1 MINSAASR
9 TISPEPRFYFIGI
22 NYLQSIEFIQNLVKV
37 VYDDATDKHQNL
49 IASYWENAYNA
60 IQLSMENDD
69 ISAVPTELKEGGMHL
84 LMAKLHFRFGNGEA
98 GKTNLRYARNYA
110 DNGLNDRQWNSAA
123 FVNTVDDL
131 YKQYMV
137 ENQTEQAGA
146 AQRL

>member
-1 MINSAASR
+1 REPNDLK
-9 TISPEPRFYFIGI
+9 SPEPRFYFIGI

-110 DNGLNDRQWNSAA
+110 DNRIKRIA
-123 FVNTVDDL
+123 
-131 YKQYMV
+131 
-137 ENQTEQAGA
+137 
-146 AQRL
+146 